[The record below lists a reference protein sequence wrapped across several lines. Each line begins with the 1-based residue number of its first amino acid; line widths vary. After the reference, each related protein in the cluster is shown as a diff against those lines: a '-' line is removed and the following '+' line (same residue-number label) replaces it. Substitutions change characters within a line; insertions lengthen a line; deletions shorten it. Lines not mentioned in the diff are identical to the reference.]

1 METNALDLARVRS
14 VAKLSERNNTMKI
27 KVERGYH
34 HNVRSDNGCTVT
46 QIKPNGETIVDEI
59 PAGKTTAV
67 FAFFSEF
74 EVSDDTA
81 VVQQLFKLAPQ
92 QKLAL
97 LGVLGGGVSAWFKAL
112 KTELTALL
120 DGSKFELAWM
130 SAENTLVVHTDRV
143 SDELL
148 AAVKA
153 TAEAAM
159 PATATLVQYNHN
171 IEIPYRDINKY
182 AECVTVADMEAVN
195 PDYKADLTSDGEW
208 CYPLPKL
215 TNADYAFDDSGM
227 KKFNVDLP
235 EVTSAKGLFCNPS
248 LEGEMTLHLPKCV
261 TWSQILCTSS
271 IGSNIPKL
279 NKVTFV
285 ANPDTKSQF
294 HQAFSH
300 FRKDKDYYLEEVNL
314 QGFTGENIGGDS
326 LCLNCCALK
335 RFRTDTVGT
344 VVYWNA
350 EAFSECQ
357 LDKESIF
364 NIVKASWRGEKK
376 SSGWKIGHFGIH
388 VDYKYDEE
396 VQAALAE
403 LEENG
408 WTLSIRWNGTP
419 TSTAS
424 TMAMGTLIY
433 AKPGEMER
441 PDGTTERYLD
451 WGHYVTNWE
460 ERGYEQFRS
469 LESAYRYFGLPMP
482 MKEESQPTE

>member
-1 METNALDLARVRS
+1 MAKQLTAPGCKYSIVARVDTTIYSPDQKWTLDVPAGQTDFIAETNEIIIPADAMLCRKKCQIDADLARVNVLGKGSGSLATFVTRAIEQI
-14 VAKLSERNNTMKI
+14 VGKGNAR
-27 KVERGYH
+27 VEYG
-34 HNVRSDNGCTVT
+34 
-46 QIKPNGETIVDEI
+46 
-59 PAGKTTAV
+59 AGKV
-67 FAFFSEF
+67 
-74 EVSDDTA
+74 
-81 VVQQLFKLAPQ
+81 
-92 QKLAL
+92 
-97 LGVLGGGVSAWFKAL
+97 
-112 KTELTALL
+112 
-120 DGSKFELAWM
+120 
-130 SAENTLVVHTDRV
+130 VVHTDRV
-143 SDELL
+143 DAGQY
-148 AAVKA
+148 AAVTSILEQFVPKDV
-153 TAEAAM
+153 EV
-159 PATATLVQYNHN
+159 VQYNHN
-171 IEIPYRDINKY
+171 IEISWRDINKY

-235 EVTSAKGLFCNPS
+235 EVTSAKGLFRNPS

-261 TWSQILCTSS
+261 AWSQILCTRS

-294 HQAFSH
+294 HQAFAH

-314 QGFTGENIGGDS
+314 QGFTGETIGGDS

-350 EAFSECQ
+350 EAFSACQ

-364 NIVKASWRGEKK
+364 DIVKASWRGEKK
-376 SSGWKIGHFGIH
+376 TSSWKTGYFGIH

-396 VQAALAE
+396 VHAALAE

-408 WTLSIRWNGTP
+408 WTISIRWNGMP

-433 AKPGEMER
+433 AKLGEMER

-469 LESAYRYFGLPMP
+469 LESAYRYFNLDMP
-482 MKEESQPTE
+482 ENV